1 MTAVYRLPVV
11 STALLF
17 GALLAA
23 LCLAGPANAQE
34 GPVHGTVQSISGQTV
49 TIEVDS
55 GYRVEAG
62 TQGTIW
68 ATKMTLGEETSVEQG
83 QIRVQ
88 GTDGRSV
95 TAQLTEGKG
104 IEEGQDV
111 RFGTVR
117 EVGTLTVRV
126 QPEDATVYV
135 LRQEEEARRLG
146 KGTVRQTMD
155 TGPYRL
161 RASADGYSGEEQTVL
176 VERGESRDVTFDL
189 SRSLGRLTVET
200 TPNSAQLEIETDGF
214 QNYEQIG
221 RTPVRGYEYEAGTY
235 DLRIS
240 KEGFQTISDDVTLE
254 PGALTEKS
262 YELER
267 VTGTLVVDSDPSG
280 ASVYVDGNYEGTTQA
295 RVEVAVGRHEVELRE
310 DGYQS
315 GSEYARVSAGETEN
329 VYLELDQT
337 VTADA
342 ASSEADGEDSPG
354 TDEEPPLLTSGE
366 LLGTAVW
373 ASIGGL
379 AGGTGEE
386 GSPSDARVGAALVGG
401 FALVYYLTD
410 GD

>member
-1 MTAVYRLPVV
+1 
-11 STALLF
+11 
-17 GALLAA
+17 
-23 LCLAGPANAQE
+23 
-34 GPVHGTVQSISGQTV
+34 
-49 TIEVDS
+49 
-55 GYRVEAG
+55 
-62 TQGTIW
+62 
-68 ATKMTLGEETSVEQG
+68 MTLGEETSVEQG

-88 GTDGRSV
+88 GTDGQSV

-146 KGTVRQTMD
+146 EGTVRQTMD

-200 TPNSAQLEIETDGF
+200 TPNSAQLEIETDPF
-214 QNYEQIG
+214 QYEQIG
-221 RTPVRGYEYEAGTY
+221 RTPVRGFEYEVGTY

-240 KEGFQTISDDVTLE
+240 REGYQTISEKVTLK
-254 PGALTEKS
+254 PGALTEKV

-267 VTGTLVVDSDPSG
+267 ATGTLVVDSDPSG
-280 ASVYVDGNYEGTTQA
+280 ASVYVDGNYEGTTQE
-295 RVEVAVGRHEVELRE
+295 RVEVAAGRHEVELRE
-310 DGYQS
+310 KGYQS
-315 GSEYARVSAGETEN
+315 ESGYKRVSAGETEN

-342 ASSEADGEDSPG
+342 SSSSSNGEEQPS
-354 TDEEPPLLTSGE
+354 TTENPPRITSAE
-366 LLGTAVW
+366 LLGITLWSGVGAGIN
-373 ASIGGL
+373 STGD
-379 AGGTGEE
+379 GGTE
-386 GSPSDARVGAALVGG
+386 AIAIGAGITGGMAL
-401 FALVYYLTD
+401 FYYIFD
-410 GD
+410 DH